1 MTAVDLSIARLE
13 VASSEDVI
21 RALAAALF
29 AAGHV
34 KASFESAA
42 WARERRSPTGLP
54 FPGVA
59 VALPHAEPD
68 HVVSPAIAVA
78 SLVRPVTFRQ
88 MGSPAVKLEVSLVV
102 MPALT
107 SKEQAASELSRLIQ
121 VLQDEEL
128 RRKLVAAADSA
139 TLAAVLRGAFQP

>member
-1 MTAVDLSIARLE
+1 MIAVDLSIARLQ
-13 VASSEDVI
+13 VASSEEVI

-34 KASFESAA
+34 KATFETAA
-42 WARERRSPTGLP
+42 LVRERRSPTGLP

-78 SLVRPVTFRQ
+78 SLVTPVTFRQ

-107 SKEQAASELSRLIQ
+107 AKEQAASELSRLIQ
-121 VLQDEEL
+121 VLQDEQLRKEL
-128 RRKLVAAADSA
+128 IVAADNA
-139 TLAAVLRGAFQP
+139 TLAAVLRGAVGP